1 MAVSDKVDSN
11 ITGLRFAVEDTLGVL
26 PGSPTWYGLEP
37 NSYDDFGGQIS
48 TTARA
53 PINAGRQRQ
62 KGVVTDLDASG
73 GFNNDLTQTNFQ
85 RLLQGFF
92 FADFR
97 EKADTN
103 PFNGTAVT
111 ITNVDGTG
119 ETYDAGSGLD
129 VFTEG
134 DLIFASGFTNSANNG
149 LKTTAG
155 AGAPTATAVTVN
167 EDIVDES
174 APPAAA
180 RLVKVGFEFGDGLV
194 EVDASGDLP
203 VLDFQ
208 TGADPDSLGVI
219 PGEWIYIGGDTSAT
233 QFSTAAN
240 NGYARVFS
248 VTGGDAGSIT
258 LDKTQADM
266 VTETGTTGVSLQIFT
281 GRVIKNE
288 AEPSNQVRRSFQ
300 LERTLGSPDDA
311 NTDLQAEYLIG
322 SIANEFTLNFA
333 TADKITADLSFVAI
347 DNEQRT
353 QSEGVKSGDRPQV
366 SSGDA
371 YNTSNDFSRLKL
383 SLLDRTNSNPT
394 KLFAFVTEFSVPI
407 NNNVSPNKAISVLG
421 AFDVTAGDFT
431 VDGSAT
437 AYFSQVEAVQ
447 AVRNNSDVTLD
458 FILGKN
464 NVGIA
469 VDVPLI
475 ALGDGRLNVE
485 KDAPIT
491 LPLEL
496 GAAADGVFNHT
507 LLAVFFDYLPDAAM
521 PSA

>member
-11 ITGLRFAVEDTLGVL
+11 ITGLRFAEEDTLGVL

-37 NSYDDFGGQIS
+37 NSYDDFGGQVS

-53 PINAGRQRQ
+53 PINAGRQRR

-85 RLLQGFF
+85 RILQGFF

-111 ITNVDGTG
+111 ITSIDGAG
-119 ETYDAGSGLD
+119 EVYEAASGLD
-129 VFTEG
+129 IFNSG
-134 DLIFASGFTNSANNG
+134 DLIFASGFAQSQNNG
-149 LKTTAG
+149 LKSVDSAS
-155 AGAPTATAVTVN
+155 ATGVTVN
-167 EDIVDES
+167 EDLLAETT
-174 APPAAA
+174 AAADA
-180 RLVKVGFEFGDGLV
+180 RLVKVGSEFGDGLV
-194 EVDASGDLP
+194 EVDVSGDLP

-208 TGADPDSLGVI
+208 TGADPDDLGVI

-233 QFSTAAN
+233 QFSNAAN

-258 LDKTQADM
+258 LDKTQSDM
-266 VTETGTTGVSLQIFT
+266 VSETGTTGITLRIFT
-281 GRVIKNE
+281 GRVLKNE
-288 AEPSNQVRRSFQ
+288 ADPTVQKRRSYQ
-300 LERTLGSPDDA
+300 VERTLGSPDDA

-347 DNEQRT
+347 DNEQVT
-353 QSEGVKSGDRPQV
+353 QGNIKSGNRPQI

-371 YNTSNDFSRLKL
+371 YNTSNDFTRLKL

-437 AYFSQVEAVQ
+437 AYFSTVEAVQ

-458 FILGKN
+458 FILAKG
-464 NVGIA
+464 NVGLA

-496 GAAADGVFNHT
+496 GAAADTVFDHT

-521 PSA
+521 ATA

>member
-53 PINAGRQRQ
+53 PINAGRQRK

-85 RLLQGFF
+85 RILQGFF

-97 EKADTN
+97 EKADTQ

-111 ITNVDGTG
+111 ITNVDGTN
-119 ETYDAGSGLD
+119 ETYDAASGLD
-129 VFTEG
+129 IFEAG
-134 DLIFASGFTNSANNG
+134 DLVFASGFTNSANNG
-149 LKTTAG
+149 LKTVSA
-155 AGAPTATAVTVN
+155 ATATDVTVDEN
-167 EDIVDES
+167 VVDES
-174 APPAAA
+174 SPPAAA
-180 RLVKVGFEFGDGLV
+180 RLVQVGAEFADGDV
-194 EVDASGDLP
+194 TVDVSGDLP
-203 VLDFQ
+203 VLQFSTD
-208 TGADPDSLGVI
+208 DPAQLDLV
-219 PGEWIYIGGDTSAT
+219 PGEWIYVGGDTTAT
-233 QFSTAAN
+233 QFASAAN

-248 VTGGDAGSIT
+248 VTTGSGGSIR

-266 VTETGTTGVSLQIFT
+266 VSEGTTSGITLQIFV
-281 GRVIKNE
+281 GRLIKNE
-288 AEPSNQVRRSFQ
+288 ADPTVQARRSYQ
-300 LERTLGSPDDA
+300 LERTLGSPDD
-311 NTDLQAEYLIG
+311 NNSDLQAEYLIG
-322 SIANEFTLNFA
+322 SIANEFTLNFS

-347 DNEQRT
+347 DNEQRL
-353 QSEGVKSGDRPQV
+353 QSEGPKTGNRPQI

-371 YNTSNDFSRLKL
+371 YNTSNDFARLKL
-383 SLLDRTNSNPT
+383 SILDRTNANPT

-407 NNNVSPNKAISVLG
+407 ANNVSPNKAIAVLG

-437 AYFSQVEAVQ
+437 AYFSTVEAVQ

-458 FILGKN
+458 FVLAKN
-464 NVGIA
+464 NVGLA

-496 GAAADGVFNHT
+496 GAAADKVFDHT
-507 LLAVFFDYLPDAAM
+507 LLGVFFDYLPDAAM
-521 PSA
+521 ATA